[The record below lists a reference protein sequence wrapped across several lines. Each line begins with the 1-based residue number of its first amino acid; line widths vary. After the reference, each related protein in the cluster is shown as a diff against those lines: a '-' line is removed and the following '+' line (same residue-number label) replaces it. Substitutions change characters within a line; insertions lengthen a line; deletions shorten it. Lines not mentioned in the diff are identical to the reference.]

1 MRRREFITLRG
12 VAALGA
18 CAAGRPRAAGRRFD
32 ECRCSRRPPWDR
44 HSLQRQ
50 VWYSLNESSIRMT
63 VPIQPQHDLS
73 PVEIDAIEERIYN
86 HNHRAI
92 GRNDGC
98 RLAFVI
104 RDEAGRM
111 IGVAAGYTW
120 VGSSERKQMWI
131 DEAFRGRGYAR
142 ELLNAFVA
150 EAASRGVRRIW
161 VASYDFQ
168 APGMYEKAGF
178 RRVAEFAGW
187 PEGHSNVVLCKTLI
201 AGR

>member
-1 MRRREFITLRG
+1 
-12 VAALGA
+12 
-18 CAAGRPRAAGRRFD
+18 
-32 ECRCSRRPPWDR
+32 
-44 HSLQRQ
+44 
-50 VWYSLNESSIRMT
+50 MT
-63 VPIQPQHDLS
+63 APIQPQHDLS

-86 HNHRAI
+86 HNRRAI
-92 GRNDGC
+92 GRNDG
-98 RLAFVI
+98 RRVAFVI

-120 VGSSERKQMWI
+120 AGSSELKQMWI

-150 EAASRGVRRIW
+150 EAASRGVRQIW
-161 VASYDFQ
+161 VTSYDFQ

-187 PEGHSNVVLCKTLI
+187 PEGHSNVLCKTLI

>member
-1 MRRREFITLRG
+1 
-12 VAALGA
+12 
-18 CAAGRPRAAGRRFD
+18 
-32 ECRCSRRPPWDR
+32 
-44 HSLQRQ
+44 
-50 VWYSLNESSIRMT
+50 MT
-63 VPIQPQHDLS
+63 APIQPQHDLS
-73 PVEIDAIEERIYN
+73 PVEIDAIEERIYS
-86 HNHRAI
+86 HNRRAI
-92 GRNDGC
+92 GRNDGR

-104 RDEAGRM
+104 RDKAGRM

-120 VGSSERKQMWI
+120 AGSSELKQMWI

-178 RRVAEFAGW
+178 RRVAEFAAW
-187 PEGHSNVVLCKTLI
+187 PEGHSDVVLCKTLI

>member
-1 MRRREFITLRG
+1 
-12 VAALGA
+12 
-18 CAAGRPRAAGRRFD
+18 
-32 ECRCSRRPPWDR
+32 
-44 HSLQRQ
+44 
-50 VWYSLNESSIRMT
+50 MT
-63 VPIQPQHDLS
+63 APIQPQHDLS

-86 HNHRAI
+86 HNRRAI
-92 GRNDGC
+92 GRNDG
-98 RLAFVI
+98 RRVAFVI

-120 VGSSERKQMWI
+120 AGVSELKQMWI